1 VTPPALEIEGV
12 TKDYRGL
19 RPLRIQQLT
28 VAAGEPVAILGFD
41 APSAETFVNLV
52 TGATLPDAG
61 SIRVFGRS
69 TSSIAD
75 GDDWLTSL
83 DTFGIVTARAVL
95 LEELTPV
102 QNLAMPITLDVE
114 PPAPDVREQAEAL
127 AREVG
132 LPGDMWTGAVANLNG
147 AARAR
152 VRLGRALAMNP
163 ALLLLEHASAGM
175 APGEAAS
182 FGRDVRAIAGRRAIA
197 VVAATADDG
206 FARAVAARVLALEAA
221 SGRLAEPRRGWFR

>member
-41 APSAETFVNLV
+41 AASAETFVNLL

-75 GDDWLTSL
+75 GDDWLASL
-83 DTFGIVTARAVL
+83 DTFGIVTPRAVL
-95 LEELTPV
+95 LEELTPI

-175 APGEAAS
+175 APGEAAA
-182 FGRDVRAIAGRRAIA
+182 FGRDVRALAARRAIA

-206 FARAVAARVLALEAA
+206 FARAVAVRVLALEAA

>member
-206 FARAVAARVLALEAA
+206 FARAVAVRVLALEAA

>member
-1 VTPPALEIEGV
+1 MTPPALEIEGV

-206 FARAVAARVLALEAA
+206 FARAVAVRVLALEAA

>member
-1 VTPPALEIEGV
+1 MTPPALEIEGV